1 MLVSHAHLQV
11 SLCLVDVSCLLGAVM
26 ETGLLETNIGSRIL
40 KKEKRDSW
48 IEVKI
53 LFGGSIK
60 ALNKSHIPEERLARK
75 TWGRIC

>member
-1 MLVSHAHLQV
+1 MSDVHLQIC
-11 SLCLVDVSCLLGAVM
+11 LCLVDVSCLLGTVM

-40 KKEKRDSW
+40 KKEKRNSW

-60 ALNKSHIPEERLARK
+60 ALNKIHIPEERLARK
-75 TWGRIC
+75 TWRQIG